1 MRIKKTEAAKQEI
14 PAMNTLTERVNK
26 MTQNGYTDNMK
37 VTKDGLYSTEKD
49 KTYAPNEITIID
61 FFRFEGQSDP
71 ADNAI
76 LYVIETE
83 DGCKGMLIDSYGAYA
98 DELINKFITE
108 VESINKKDSPSNA
121 AQDTAAYGLFSYG
134 EEQFELCTHI

>member
-1 MRIKKTEAAKQEI
+1 MIMRIKKTEAAKQEI

-83 DGCKGMLIDSYGAYA
+83 DGCKGMLIDSYGAYS
-98 DELINKFITE
+98 DEHINKFIRE
-108 VESINKKDSPSNA
+108 VEGINKKDSPSNA
-121 AQDTAAYGLFSYG
+121 PRDSAA
-134 EEQFELCTHI
+134 

>member
-1 MRIKKTEAAKQEI
+1 MIMRIKKTEAAKQEI

-121 AQDTAAYGLFSYG
+121 AQDTAA
-134 EEQFELCTHI
+134 

>member
-1 MRIKKTEAAKQEI
+1 MIMRIKKTEAAKQEI

-49 KTYAPNEITIID
+49 KTYAPNEITIIY

-83 DGCKGMLIDSYGAYA
+83 DGCKGMLIDSYGAYS
-98 DELINKFITE
+98 DEHINKFIRD
-108 VESINKKDSPSNA
+108 VEGINKKDSPSNA
-121 AQDTAAYGLFSYG
+121 PRENAS
-134 EEQFELCTHI
+134 

>member
-1 MRIKKTEAAKQEI
+1 MIMRIKKTEAAKQEI

-37 VTKDGLYSTEKD
+37 VTKDGLYSTERD

-83 DGCKGMLIDSYGAYA
+83 DGCKGMLIDSYGAYS
-98 DELINKFITE
+98 DEHINKFIRD
-108 VESINKKDSPSNA
+108 VEGINKKDSPSNA
-121 AQDTAAYGLFSYG
+121 PRENAS
-134 EEQFELCTHI
+134 

>member
-1 MRIKKTEAAKQEI
+1 MIMRIKKTEAAKQEI

-83 DGCKGMLIDSYGAYA
+83 DGCKGMLIDSYGAYS
-98 DELINKFITE
+98 DEHINKFIRD
-108 VESINKKDSPSNA
+108 VEGINKKDSPSNA
-121 AQDTAAYGLFSYG
+121 PRENAS
-134 EEQFELCTHI
+134 

>member
-1 MRIKKTEAAKQEI
+1 MIMRIKKTEAAKQEI

-37 VTKDGLYSTEKD
+37 VTKDGLYSTERD

-76 LYVIETE
+76 LYVIETD
-83 DGCKGMLIDSYGAYA
+83 DGCKGMLIDSYGAYS
-98 DELINKFITE
+98 DEHINKFIRD
-108 VESINKKDSPSNA
+108 VEGINKKDSPSNA
-121 AQDTAAYGLFSYG
+121 PRENAS
-134 EEQFELCTHI
+134 

>member
-37 VTKDGLYSTEKD
+37 VTKDGLYSTERD

-83 DGCKGMLIDSYGAYA
+83 DGCKGMLIDSYGAYS
-98 DELINKFITE
+98 DEHINKFIRD
-108 VESINKKDSPSNA
+108 VEGINKKDSPSNA
-121 AQDTAAYGLFSYG
+121 PRENAS
-134 EEQFELCTHI
+134 

>member
-1 MRIKKTEAAKQEI
+1 MIMRIKKNEAARQEI

-37 VTKDGLYSTEKD
+37 VTKEGLYSTEKD
-49 KTYAPNEITIID
+49 KTYQPEEISIID

-98 DELINKFITE
+98 DEHINKFITE
-108 VESINKKDSPSNA
+108 VENINKKDSPSNA
-121 AQDTAAYGLFSYG
+121 ARDT
-134 EEQFELCTHI
+134 TV

>member
-1 MRIKKTEAAKQEI
+1 MIMRIKKTEAAKQEI

-98 DELINKFITE
+98 DEHINKFIRE
-108 VESINKKDSPSNA
+108 VEGINKKDSPSNA
-121 AQDTAAYGLFSYG
+121 PRDSAA
-134 EEQFELCTHI
+134 

>member
-1 MRIKKTEAAKQEI
+1 
-14 PAMNTLTERVNK
+14 

-37 VTKDGLYSTEKD
+37 VTKDGLYSTERD

-83 DGCKGMLIDSYGAYA
+83 DGCKGMLIDSYGAYS
-98 DELINKFITE
+98 DEHINKFIRD
-108 VESINKKDSPSNA
+108 VEGINKKDSPSNA
-121 AQDTAAYGLFSYG
+121 PRENAS
-134 EEQFELCTHI
+134 